1 MKKAVFI
8 DTGFWIALFDKR
20 DRNHL
25 SAKNNLESLIK
36 HYSLY
41 FSDFILFETITYL
54 NCSIRRHDLA
64 IRFLKKA
71 QKPILKMLVVDQIIK
86 TTALNMFEKYSD
98 KDISM
103 TDCTSFVLMNQHGI
117 NKYAGFDD
125 HFLQMGF
132 ICTTEAL

>member
-64 IRFLKKA
+64 IRFIKKA

-98 KDISM
+98 KDLSM
-103 TDCTSFVLMNQHGI
+103 TDCTSFVLMNQHDI

>member
-36 HYSLY
+36 NYSLY

-71 QKPILKMLVVDQIIK
+71 QKPILKMLVVDEIIK

-98 KDISM
+98 KDLSM
-103 TDCTSFVLMNQHGI
+103 TDCTSFVLMNQKGI